1 MATYAISVFVWVFLG
16 FFFLLRLVC
25 VLIFLCP
32 VLSSVRVTCAMSVLC
47 SLDIHKMLIRHTQH
61 TPLDIHKMLIRHTQ
75 HTPFFVLCMSNE
87 QKRWIEIVLNT
98 LWPQE
103 FPGRRQ
109 RNGDKVVTYRH
120 LLDYLEMLAS
130 SSYTTSTTTSTS
142 SSMSSSSFSPVS
154 EESASSSSPS
164 AVRVQGREEREEGAR
179 GLGRVRTH
187 FLPFLGV

>member
-47 SLDIHKMLIRHTQH
+47 S
-61 TPLDIHKMLIRHTQ
+61 LDIHKMLIRHTQ

-130 SSYTTSTTTSTS
+130 SST
-142 SSMSSSSFSPVS
+142 SSSSFSPVS